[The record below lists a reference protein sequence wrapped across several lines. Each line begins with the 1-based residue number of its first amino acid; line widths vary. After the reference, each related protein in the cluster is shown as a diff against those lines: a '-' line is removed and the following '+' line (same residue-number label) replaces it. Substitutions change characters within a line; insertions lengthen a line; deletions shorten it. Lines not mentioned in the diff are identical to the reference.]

1 MEMSNEEIVRRYRQA
16 KNKRQQVNILAQL
29 NSCEKDEIIEVLKQE
44 GITDKQLP
52 RSERS
57 DKGKKKSA
65 EPDAE
70 ARETEITT
78 PSESGTEPEA
88 NKPEEQK
95 NEPHNN
101 PADVNTLIIENDELR
116 KQLALIRLENS
127 KLEQLVKKSETKNA
141 ILQKQIDEMKE
152 DSDYSKSSGIIELK
166 DIVKSHENEIKLLNE
181 ENENL
186 RRQLDEITR
195 YYNDSMKISAKLEEN
210 IKLLESDA
218 ETEGETIRMMHLE
231 NEELKIRLQQA
242 EAFILDKVV
251 YS

>member
-29 NSCEKDEIIEVLKQE
+29 NCCKKDEIIEVLKQE

-52 RSERS
+52 RAERS
-57 DKGKKKSA
+57 DKGKKKSG
-65 EPDAE
+65 EPAAE
-70 ARETEITT
+70 AKETEITT
-78 PSESGTEPEA
+78 PLEKQETNSQEEEK
-88 NKPEEQK
+88 NKL
-95 NEPHNN
+95 NSRTVTI
-101 PADVNTLIIENDELR
+101 DVNMPIIENDELR

-141 ILQKQIDEMKE
+141 ILQKQIDDIKE

-186 RRQLDEITR
+186 RRQLDEITG

-210 IKLLESDA
+210 IKLLESDV

-242 EAFILDKVV
+242 ESFILDKVV

>member
-1 MEMSNEEIVRRYRQA
+1 MEMSNEEIVRRCRQA

-29 NSCEKDEIIEVLKQE
+29 NCCSKDEIIEVLKQE

-52 RSERS
+52 RAERS
-57 DKGKKKSA
+57 DKGKKKSG
-65 EPDAE
+65 EPTEE
-70 ARETEITT
+70 AKETEITAPLEKQET
-78 PSESGTEPEA
+78 NSQEEEK
-88 NKPEEQK
+88 NKL
-95 NEPHNN
+95 NSS
-101 PADVNTLIIENDELR
+101 AVDVNILIIENDELR
-116 KQLALIRLENS
+116 KQLAMIRLENS
-127 KLEQLVKKSETKNA
+127 KLEQLVKKSETKNEV
-141 ILQKQIDEMKE
+141 LQKQIDEMKE

-166 DIVKSHENEIKLLNE
+166 DIVKSRENEIKLLNE

-186 RRQLDEITR
+186 RRQLDEITG

-242 EAFILDKVV
+242 ESFILDKVV

>member
-1 MEMSNEEIVRRYRQA
+1 MEMTNEEIVRRYRQA

-29 NSCEKDEIIEVLKQE
+29 NCCRKDEIISILKQE

-70 ARETEITT
+70 TRETEITT

-127 KLEQLVKKSETKNA
+127 KLESSLKKSEIKNA
-141 ILQKQIDEMKE
+141 VLQKQIDESKE
-152 DSDYSKSSGIIELK
+152 DDSMNSELHDIIRLKERSIELL
-166 DIVKSHENEIKLLNE
+166 SE
-181 ENENL
+181 ENESLKN
-186 RRQLDEITR
+186 QLDEITR
-195 YYNDSMKISAKLEEN
+195 DYNDSMRINAKLEEN
-210 IKLLESDA
+210 IKILEADA
-218 ETEGETIRMMHLE
+218 GTEARTIKEMYLE
-231 NEELKIRLQQA
+231 NETLKIKLEQA
-242 EAFILDKVV
+242 EKYILDQVV

>member
-1 MEMSNEEIVRRYRQA
+1 MEMSNEEIVRRYKLA
-16 KNKRQQVNILAQL
+16 KNKRSQVNILAQL
-29 NSCEKDEIIEVLKQE
+29 NCCSKDEIIEVLKQE

-52 RSERS
+52 RAERS
-57 DKGKKKSA
+57 DKGKKKSG
-65 EPDAE
+65 EPAAE
-70 ARETEITT
+70 AKETEITA
-78 PSESGTEPEA
+78 PPKSA
-88 NKPEEQK
+88 AKPETNNQEEE
-95 NEPHNN
+95 NESQNS
-101 PADVNTLIIENDELR
+101 AVDTNTLIIENDELR

-141 ILQKQIDEMKE
+141 ILQKQIDDIRE

-166 DIVKSHENEIKLLNE
+166 DIIKSHENEIKLLNE

-186 RRQLDEITR
+186 RRQLDEITG

-210 IKLLESDA
+210 IKLLESDV

-231 NEELKIRLQQA
+231 NEELKIRLHQA
-242 EAFILDKVV
+242 ESFILDKVV

>member
-65 EPDAE
+65 EPAAE
-70 ARETEITT
+70 IRETEITA
-78 PSESGTEPEA
+78 PSESDTEPEA

-127 KLEQLVKKSETKNA
+127 KLESSLKKFETKNTV
-141 ILQKQIDEMKE
+141 LQKQIDESKE
-152 DSDYSKSSGIIELK
+152 NDSTNSELNDIIRL
-166 DIVKSHENEIKLLNE
+166 HERSIKLLNE

-186 RRQLDEITR
+186 KNQLDEITR
-195 YYNDSMKISAKLEEN
+195 DYNDSMRINAKLEEN
-210 IKLLESDA
+210 IRILEADA
-218 ETEGETIRMMHLE
+218 GTEARTIKEMYLE
-231 NEELKIRLQQA
+231 NETLKIKLEQA
-242 EAFILDKVV
+242 EKYILDQVV

>member
-65 EPDAE
+65 EPAAE
-70 ARETEITT
+70 ARETETT
-78 PSESGTEPEA
+78 APAESGKEPEA
-88 NKPEEQK
+88 SKPEEQK

-101 PADVNTLIIENDELR
+101 PADVNILIIENDELR

-127 KLEQLVKKSETKNA
+127 KLESSLKKSETKNA
-141 ILQKQIDEMKE
+141 VLQKQIDESKE
-152 DSDYSKSSGIIELK
+152 DDSTNSELHDIIRL
-166 DIVKSHENEIKLLNE
+166 HERSIKLLNE

-186 RRQLDEITR
+186 KNQLDEITR
-195 YYNDSMKISAKLEEN
+195 DYNDSMRINAKLEEN
-210 IKLLESDA
+210 IRILEADA
-218 ETEGETIRMMHLE
+218 GTEARTIKEMYLE
-231 NEELKIRLQQA
+231 NETLKIKLEQA
-242 EAFILDKVV
+242 EKYILDQMV

>member
-16 KNKRQQVNILAQL
+16 KNKRSQVNILAQL
-29 NSCEKDEIIEVLKQE
+29 NCCSKDEIIEVLKQE

-52 RSERS
+52 RAERS
-57 DKGKKKSA
+57 DKGKKKSG
-65 EPDAE
+65 EPTEE
-70 ARETEITT
+70 AKETEITAPLEKQET
-78 PSESGTEPEA
+78 NSQEEEK
-88 NKPEEQK
+88 NKL
-95 NEPHNN
+95 NSRTVTI
-101 PADVNTLIIENDELR
+101 DVNMPIIENDELR

-141 ILQKQIDEMKE
+141 ILQKQIDDIKE

-186 RRQLDEITR
+186 RRQLDEITG

-210 IKLLESDA
+210 IKLLESDV

-242 EAFILDKVV
+242 ESFILDKVV

>member
-29 NSCEKDEIIEVLKQE
+29 NCCSKDEIIKVLKQE

-52 RSERS
+52 RAERS
-57 DKGKKKSA
+57 DKGKKKSG
-65 EPDAE
+65 EPAAE
-70 ARETEITT
+70 AKETEITT
-78 PSESGTEPEA
+78 PLEKQETNSQEEEK
-88 NKPEEQK
+88 NKL
-95 NEPHNN
+95 NSRTVTI
-101 PADVNTLIIENDELR
+101 DVNMPIIENDELR

-141 ILQKQIDEMKE
+141 ILQKQIDDIKE

-186 RRQLDEITR
+186 RRQLDEITG

-210 IKLLESDA
+210 IKLLESDV

-242 EAFILDKVV
+242 ESFILDKVV

>member
-16 KNKRQQVNILAQL
+16 KNKRSQVNILAQL
-29 NSCEKDEIIEVLKQE
+29 NCCSKDEIIEVLKQE

-52 RSERS
+52 RAERS
-57 DKGKKKSA
+57 DKGKKKPG
-65 EPDAE
+65 EPTEE
-70 ARETEITT
+70 AKETEITAPLEKQET
-78 PSESGTEPEA
+78 NSQEEEK
-88 NKPEEQK
+88 NKL
-95 NEPHNN
+95 NSS
-101 PADVNTLIIENDELR
+101 AVDVNILIIENDELR

-127 KLEQLVKKSETKNA
+127 KLEQLIKKSETKNA
-141 ILQKQIDEMKE
+141 ILQKQIDDIKE

-186 RRQLDEITR
+186 RRQLDEITG

-210 IKLLESDA
+210 IKILESDA
-218 ETEGETIRMMHLE
+218 ETE
-231 NEELKIRLQQA
+231 A
-242 EAFILDKVV
+242 EAFKEVCHENENLKDRLARAVRYILNQVV

>member
-29 NSCEKDEIIEVLKQE
+29 NSCEKDKIIEVLKQE

-65 EPDAE
+65 EPVAE
-70 ARETEITT
+70 ARETEIAA
-78 PSESGTEPEA
+78 PAQPVVEPETS
-88 NKPEEQK
+88 NIEEEKSKPQ
-95 NEPHNN
+95 NN

-127 KLEQLVKKSETKNA
+127 KLESSLKKSETKNA
-141 ILQKQIDEMKE
+141 VLQKQIDESKE
-152 DSDYSKSSGIIELK
+152 NDSTNSELHDIIRLKERSIELL
-166 DIVKSHENEIKLLNE
+166 SE

-186 RRQLDEITR
+186 KNQLDEITR
-195 YYNDSMKISAKLEEN
+195 DYNDSMRINAKLEEN
-210 IKLLESDA
+210 IRILEADA
-218 ETEGETIRMMHLE
+218 GTEARTIKEMYLE
-231 NEELKIRLQQA
+231 NETLKIKLEQA
-242 EAFILDKVV
+242 EKYILDKMV